1 MCGMVLYTIC
11 VIRRVVELCSDVML
25 VFYYDALDVVEVRMN
40 NYENRGVER
49 ESDLQIKE
57 VNEFFSIL
65 DRIGQ
70 RLLISIVDKSIE
82 DLTAVEEGEI

>member
-1 MCGMVLYTIC
+1 M
-11 VIRRVVELCSDVML
+11 IRTMQVKAPTAEYMTGTVAAASALLLDNTKELEIGGEL
-25 VFYYDALDVVEVRMN
+25 
-40 NYENRGVER
+40 GK
-49 ESDLQIKE
+49 IKE

>member
-1 MCGMVLYTIC
+1 MTGTVAAASALLLDNTK
-11 VIRRVVELCSDVML
+11 ELEIGGEL
-25 VFYYDALDVVEVRMN
+25 
-40 NYENRGVER
+40 GK
-49 ESDLQIKE
+49 IKE

-70 RLLISIVDKSIE
+70 RLLISIADKSIE